1 METSLSRIDQITRH
15 IDTSRPG
22 IEVAPYFRPIVSK
35 SDGHPVLV
43 LDVFD
48 ADKLREMALNDPN
61 LLDEWADQIEPVD
74 IVGDA
79 SNIGAMIQDRE
90 MAGKIAYIVSS
101 HNFEHLPNPIKFLQ
115 GCSAAL
121 EMGGVLSMAVPDCRA
136 CFDHFR
142 TTTRLSDWIGAYHR
156 DDKQPNPETLL
167 DYWAN
172 QGAYVLDGQNTVGC
186 DIRSGELDNFIAVGN
201 LQSAYDRYLAEVK
214 HQASYT
220 DAHCTVMFPET
231 LELLLRD
238 CAHLGLIDL
247 EIIEISQ
254 TVGLEFYVHLRKT
267 SSRVASDAATYL
279 SLRQDL
285 LRRINKG
292 QGAAPF
298 LNRQNPQVV
307 SAPTQPVDLNDVPL
321 RGFKSILQRVFGKAA
336 FQRVQSANRKRL
348 ARRHSR

>member
-1 METSLSRIDQITRH
+1 
-15 IDTSRPG
+15 
-22 IEVAPYFRPIVSK
+22 
-35 SDGHPVLV
+35 
-43 LDVFD
+43 
-48 ADKLREMALNDPN
+48 
-61 LLDEWADQIEPVD
+61 
-74 IVGDA
+74 
-79 SNIGAMIQDRE
+79 
-90 MAGKIAYIVSS
+90 
-101 HNFEHLPNPIKFLQ
+101 
-115 GCSAAL
+115 
-121 EMGGVLSMAVPDCRA
+121 MAVPDCRA

-201 LQSAYDRYLAEVK
+201 LQSAYDRYLAEVT

-307 SAPTQPVDLNDVPL
+307 SGFPQSVNLTDEPI
-321 RGFKSILQRVFGKAA
+321 RGFKSLMQRVFGKAA
-336 FQRVQSANRKRL
+336 FQRVQSANRARL
-348 ARRHSR
+348 ARRRNR